1 VCLVSIIWKVLSSR
15 QAYVDEDR
23 QMTAKKMH
31 KVELVKRAK
40 LKNVTRPEDVKSA
53 VKKLTS
59 KQSVK
64 FIGTGGDTA
73 R

>member
-1 VCLVSIIWKVLSSR
+1 MLSSR